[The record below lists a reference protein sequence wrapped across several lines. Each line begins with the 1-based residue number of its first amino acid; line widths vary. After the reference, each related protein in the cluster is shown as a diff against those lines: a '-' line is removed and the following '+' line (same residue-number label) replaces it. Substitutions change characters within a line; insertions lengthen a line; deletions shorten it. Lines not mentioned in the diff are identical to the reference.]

1 MAASPRV
8 SRHPMHCSY
17 DVDLDVLHLCE
28 FGSVPEERMEDQ
40 SIALGDQM
48 RVFLRRGGRTVIGFS
63 VRGLTALDVE
73 SSEVNYW
80 GEPRFQVPVLGLKN
94 ASVAEIV
101 LRARTQFG
109 GRSTADIAAADRG
122 HELLSER
129 EFEGAE
135 DAFRTALEAGLMRA
149 RIGLVSALSAQ
160 GQYVEAY
167 DHARIFTELAPR
179 NSWAWAWLGRTCVE
193 TGALA
198 EARQALRRAISLE
211 HEGSYETPARD
222 ALRSLPDQ

>member
-17 DVDLDVLHLCE
+17 DADRDVLYVCE

-40 SIALGDQM
+40 SIVLGERI
-48 RVFLRRGGRTVIGFS
+48 RVFLRRGGRAVIGFC
-63 VRGLTALDVE
+63 VHGLTTFDVD
-73 SSEVNYW
+73 SSDVNYW
-80 GEPRFQVPVLGLKN
+80 GDPRFRVPALGPSN

-101 LRARTQFG
+101 LRARTQFA
-109 GRSTADIAAADRG
+109 GRSTADIAAAERG
-122 HELLSER
+122 HELLSAR
-129 EFEGAE
+129 EFEDAE
-135 DAFRTALEAGLMRA
+135 HAFRTALEAGLMRA

-160 GQYVEAY
+160 GRYAEAY

-193 TGALA
+193 TGALI
-198 EARQALRRAISLE
+198 EAKQALRRAISLE
-211 HEGSYETPARD
+211 RDGSYETPARD